1 MNKNIKL
8 LKAPKVLKGL
18 KALKALKVL
27 KAPKYGKRIA
37 RKGGQF
43 PMPLQQQNGLLGYI
57 GNQQPQPGQ
66 SPLGQPA
73 GQPAG
78 QQGFIGT
85 ALTDLKNNKEMFQ
98 PVYDTTSSIGLVYT
112 LGVAIFASIIAA
124 LLIFAGYMVN
134 SYYYKY
140 TNRVKGK
147 VVSAKCYTE
156 TSNKQRQKKCDVII
170 EYEVAGKKYRNNY
183 MADQLVNVNES
194 VDVNYEPTNPNN
206 FTTKYDFMLYFGWG
220 LIIFACIMLFLSW
233 GWFILSW
240 MFKPIAAASGIGA
253 IGSALTP
260 NN

>member
-1 MNKNIKL
+1 MNKNIKG
-8 LKAPKVLKGL
+8 LKALKALKASKVLKGL
-18 KALKALKVL
+18 KALKA
-27 KAPKYGKRIA
+27 PKYGKQIA

-57 GNQQPQPGQ
+57 GNQQAQPGQ
-66 SPLGQPA
+66 SPLGQPSQ
-73 GQPAG
+73 QPAG

-112 LGVAIFASIIAA
+112 FGVAILISIIAA
-124 LLIFAGYMVN
+124 LLIFSGYMVN

-140 TNRVKGK
+140 TNRVKGR

-156 TSNKQRQKKCDVII
+156 TNNKQRQKKCDVII
-170 EYEVAGKKYRNNY
+170 EYEVAGKKYKNNY

-260 NN
+260 NH

>member
-8 LKAPKVLKGL
+8 LKAPKVLKGF
-18 KALKALKVL
+18 KAL
-27 KAPKYGKRIA
+27 KAPKYGKLIV

-57 GNQQPQPGQ
+57 GNQQAQPGQ
-66 SPLGQPA
+66 SPLGQPV

-156 TSNKQRQKKCDVII
+156 TNNKQRQKKCDVII

-260 NN
+260 NH

>member
-1 MNKNIKL
+1 MNKN
-8 LKAPKVLKGL
+8 KGL
-18 KALKALKVL
+18 KATKAL
-27 KAPKYGKRIA
+27 KAPKYGKQIA

-43 PMPLQQQNGLLGYI
+43 PMPLQQNGLLGYI
-57 GNQQPQPGQ
+57 SNQQAHPGQAPLGQAAQQPGQ
-66 SPLGQPA
+66 
-73 GQPAG
+73 

-112 LGVAIFASIIAA
+112 LGVAIFASIIGA

-194 VDVNYEPTNPNN
+194 VDVNYEPANPNN

>member
-1 MNKNIKL
+1 MNKNIK
-8 LKAPKVLKGL
+8 GL
-18 KALKALKVL
+18 KATKGFKALKVL
-27 KAPKYGKRIA
+27 KATKYGKSRMV

-43 PMPLQQQNGLLGYI
+43 PMPSQQHNGIFGYI
-57 GNQQPQPGQ
+57 GNQQPQPGL
-66 SPLGQPA
+66 SPLGQPT
-73 GQPAG
+73 GQPSQQPVG

-98 PVYDTTSSIGLVYT
+98 PVYDTTSNIGLVYT
-112 LGVAIFASIIAA
+112 LGVAIFASIIAG

-134 SYYYKY
+134 NYYYKY

-183 MADQLVNVNES
+183 IADQLVNVNES